1 MRSCLPA
8 RLHASSMSAAQAAS
22 RLPRGL
28 PALWDG
34 HLVHVCR
41 ALRVV
46 NPSPYMI
53 YLQAAGSIL
62 VASSPEILC
71 RLDGERKVTNRC
83 PPPPLPPLGTQRRVQ
98 QLFNPPAAA
107 DRLALWLRRCASSY
121 RGHSAAVRRWRGRP
135 PGAAGGRA
143 VVVGEG
149 GRGGGPRPLA
159 GTRRRGRSEQEDA
172 ALAADL
178 LADEKECAEHV
189 MLLDLGRNDVGR
201 VSTAGSV
208 QVPAPG
214 PPPPQPPRGRQSNL
228 T

>member
-1 MRSCLPA
+1 M
-8 RLHASSMSAAQAAS
+8 
-22 RLPRGL
+22 
-28 PALWDG
+28 
-34 HLVHVCR
+34 
-41 ALRVV
+41 
-46 NPSPYMI
+46 
-53 YLQAAGSIL
+53 
-62 VASSPEILC
+62 
-71 RLDGERKVTNRC
+71 
-83 PPPPLPPLGTQRRVQ
+83 
-98 QLFNPPAAA
+98 
-107 DRLALWLRRCASSY
+107 
-121 RGHSAAVRRWRGRP
+121 
-135 PGAAGGRA
+135 
-143 VVVGEG
+143 VVGEG